1 MDNDIRRLF
10 AAVAT
15 AIGHDLKVGKFDDRL
30 SLQKG
35 CYILN
40 SWGYGPFFKFNMYI
54 HGPYSSS
61 LADEYY
67 RIGDITFTETDV
79 PADRVEDLSHIF
91 EKGLPYA
98 EAYATLMM
106 IRNNSPGASYDGI
119 IKRANELKPHLKEE
133 IEEASASLL
142 V

>member
-1 MDNDIRRLF
+1 MGNNVRKLF
-10 AAVAT
+10 AAVAA
-15 AIGHDLKVGKFDDRL
+15 AIGHDLNIEKFDDRL

-40 SWGYGPFFKFNMYI
+40 SWGYGPDYKFNMYI

-67 RIGDITFTETDV
+67 KIGDITFTETDI
-79 PADRVEDLSHIF
+79 PADAVENLHKIF
-91 EKGLPYA
+91 DKGLQYV
-98 EAYATLMM
+98 EAYATLLM
-106 IRNNSPGASYDGI
+106 IRDNSPNAPSDGI
-119 IKRANELKPHLKEE
+119 VKRANELKPHLKKE